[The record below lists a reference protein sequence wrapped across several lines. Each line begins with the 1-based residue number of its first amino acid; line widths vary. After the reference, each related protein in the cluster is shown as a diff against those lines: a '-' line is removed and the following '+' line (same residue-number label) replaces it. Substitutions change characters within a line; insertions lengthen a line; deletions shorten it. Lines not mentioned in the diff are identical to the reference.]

1 MLEVA
6 VEVAV
11 VVEVERSRGKRS
23 LAFANLLVRLAE
35 EKGTGERANGR
46 TGEGGEGAKG
56 RARRRGRGRPPGGRA
71 RGKGKSDEP
80 SR

>member
-46 TGEGGEGAKG
+46 REAGQEGKE
-56 RARRRGRGRPPGGRA
+56 RATSRPGRGVLIV
-71 RGKGKSDEP
+71 
-80 SR
+80 